1 MFRRIENGWALAVT
15 SMRVLMLDKELLLF
29 PLMSGIA
36 CLVVLATFVVPIWMS
51 GMAERDG
58 AAANG
63 IAWLILFGYYFC
75 NYFVIIFFNSAL
87 VACALIRLRGGDPT
101 VSDGLHAAAERLPQ
115 IVSWA
120 VLAATV
126 GVVLRFLE
134 SRLKILGRIATAILG
149 AAWTIA
155 TYFVVPVLV
164 VEKLGPVDALK
175 QSVKILKKTWGEAA
189 VGNLGVGLITVLA
202 FFFLFVP
209 AVVVTVLLATR
220 MQSVAVGLAGAA
232 GCIVILLAL
241 ALVGS
246 ALQSIVLSAVY
257 LYATEQKVPE
267 GFEGARLE
275 EAFVT
280 R

>member
-1 MFRRIENGWALAVT
+1 
-15 SMRVLMLDKELLLF
+15 
-29 PLMSGIA
+29 
-36 CLVVLATFVVPIWMS
+36 
-51 GMAERDG
+51 
-58 AAANG
+58 
-63 IAWLILFGYYFC
+63 
-75 NYFVIIFFNSAL
+75 
-87 VACALIRLRGGDPT
+87 
-101 VSDGLHAAAERLPQ
+101 
-115 IVSWA
+115 
-120 VLAATV
+120 
-126 GVVLRFLE
+126 
-134 SRLKILGRIATAILG
+134 
-149 AAWTIA
+149 
-155 TYFVVPVLV
+155 
-164 VEKLGPVDALK
+164 
-175 QSVKILKKTWGEAA
+175 
-189 VGNLGVGLITVLA
+189 VGLITVLA